1 MKKSETKGNMTWNNV
16 STCKVHINVLLTVHL
31 SDQSTLQTPA
41 YKLAKFLVPVL
52 EILTTNK
59 YADMIQF
66 LLTSLEETT
75 EICTNKL
82 FKNKNEVQGLKKL
95 NLRIFYL

>member
-1 MKKSETKGNMTWNNV
+1 MTWNNV

-66 LLTSLEETT
+66 LPTSLEETT

>member
-66 LLTSLEETT
+66 ILKSLLKKPLKFALINFLKTAT
-75 EICTNKL
+75 L
-82 FKNKNEVQGLKKL
+82 FKVRKK
-95 NLRIFYL
+95 

>member
-16 STCKVHINVLLTVHL
+16 STCKVRINVLLTVHL

-82 FKNKNEVQGLKKL
+82 FKNNNEVQGLKKL